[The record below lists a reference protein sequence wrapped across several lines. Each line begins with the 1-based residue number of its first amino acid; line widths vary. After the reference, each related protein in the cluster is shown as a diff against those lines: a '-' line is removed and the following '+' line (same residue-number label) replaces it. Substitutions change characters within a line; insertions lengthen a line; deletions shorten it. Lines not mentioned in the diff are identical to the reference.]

1 MAILPD
7 IEAYPERSSHG
18 LTDWDARILKFFSRL
33 DPRQSLRR
41 PWGADHAFV
50 KAVRA
55 EIARLGAASPDPARL
70 TEKALRLK
78 RFARQ
83 GRVKHAPLAAVLAE
97 ICLAAERKLGQSP
110 FDVQILSVRILF
122 DGEIAEMGTG
132 EGKSLSGAL
141 AAAALALS
149 GRRVHVMTVN
159 DYLAARDAEYFKAFF
174 AELGLSVACVT
185 GETAPDGRTALYRS
199 DIVFSA
205 AKNIVF
211 DYLRDITGPIGPVLR
226 GTPRKLLSLKASRQ
240 GPVDS
245 LLQGL
250 DAVIID
256 EADSVM
262 IDQAATPFILSGG
275 EAALGGLDVDTLR
288 LALQAAAQLD
298 EEIDFLKSEALR
310 RITITDPGRE
320 RLAMIGQGAQG
331 LFAVAPVREHLV
343 TQALV
348 ALHMLERNRDYLVT
362 EKGVA
367 IIDESTGRLMP
378 DRQWSEG
385 LHQLVELKE
394 DLEPSDI
401 RTTIGRITFQRFF
414 PRYRHLCGMT
424 GTATS
429 AARELWEVYGLRVR
443 RILPRK
449 PDIRLWHSVRIF
461 ESTAAKWQ
469 AVAALTAKLQVQGA
483 PVLIGTR
490 TLRASRHCSEA
501 LAALGIE
508 HEILSADHAAEEASI
523 IREAGQTG
531 RVTVATN
538 MAGRGTDILL
548 SDAARNAGGL
558 QVVLTELHG
567 NERID
572 RQLCGRCGRQGDPG
586 AVYRYFSLED
596 DIIVSEARS
605 LQGVTK
611 GINRAGG
618 PKLAFVAMRLIQA
631 LQSRRAEA
639 GRASLA
645 MRERL
650 REKQLALSGR
660 LE

>member
-1 MAILPD
+1 MVTLPD
-7 IEAYPERSSHG
+7 IEAYPERSSYG
-18 LTDWDARILKFFSRL
+18 ITDWDARIIKFFSRL

-41 PWGADHAFV
+41 PWGGGHVFV

-55 EIARLGAASPDPARL
+55 EIARLKDAAPDPVRL

-78 RFARQ
+78 RFARL
-83 GRVKHAPLAAVLAE
+83 GRVKHAVLAEVLAE
-97 ICLAAERKLGQSP
+97 ICLAAERSLGQSP
-110 FDVQILSVRILF
+110 FDVQILSVRVLF

-132 EGKSLSGAL
+132 EGKSLTGAL

-159 DYLAARDAEYFKAFF
+159 DYLAARDAEYFKGFF

-185 GETAPDGRTALYRS
+185 GDTAPDGRTALYRS

-205 AKNIVF
+205 AKDIVF
-211 DYLRDITGPIGPVLR
+211 DYLRDITGPIGPTLR
-226 GTPRKLLSLKASRQ
+226 GTPRKLLTLMASRR
-240 GPVDS
+240 GEIES
-245 LLQGL
+245 ILQGL

-275 EAALGGLDVDTLR
+275 EASLGGLDVETLQ
-288 LALQAAAQLD
+288 LALQAAAQLS
-298 EEIDFLKSEALR
+298 EEVDFLKSESLR
-310 RITITDPGRE
+310 RVTVTDRGRAE
-320 RLAMIGQGAQG
+320 LVMIAQQAKG

-348 ALHMLERNRDYLVT
+348 ALHMLELNRDYLVT

-394 DLEPSDI
+394 GLEPSDI
-401 RTTIGRITFQRFF
+401 RTTLGRITFQRFF

-449 PDIRLWHSVRIF
+449 PDIRIWHPVQIF
-461 ESTAAKWQ
+461 ATAAQKWH
-469 AVAALTAKLQVQGA
+469 AVAALTEKLQVRGT

-490 TLRASRHCSEA
+490 TLRASRQCSEA
-501 LAALGIE
+501 LASLEIE
-508 HEILSADHAAEEASI
+508 HEILSADHAAEEAEI
-523 IREAGQTG
+523 IRDAGQMS

-548 SDAARNAGGL
+548 RDGALEAGGL
-558 QVVLTELHG
+558 QVILTELHG
-567 NERID
+567 NQRID

-586 AVYRYFSLED
+586 AVYQYLSLED
-596 DIIVSEARS
+596 DILTSEARV
-605 LQGVTK
+605 LQAVVK
-611 GINRAGG
+611 GAYRFGG
-618 PKLAFVAMRLIQA
+618 PPLTFRAMRLVQR

-645 MRERL
+645 KRERA